1 MLAARILEGEVVPEE
16 PLVTTEEVTPEDALW
31 IVSIRAGMGKSQY
44 R

>member
-1 MLAARILEGEVVPEE
+1 MAAKILEGEVVPEE

-31 IVSIRAGMGKSQY
+31 IISIGAGMGKSQY